1 MLTKTQ
7 EKILTFLMAN
17 QKDNLSIR
25 NLAKKLNK
33 SYTLVYNNLLDLE
46 KKEFVRKLSVPPAQI
61 VTLNEFSPV
70 DILVA
75 IELKRKSEFLE
86 KNPWCKVMLK
96 DIFNSINN
104 TFFIFIIFG
113 SYAKGKTTASSDLDL
128 LVIVNKKED
137 IKNIED
143 EIRRIHTKVKKS
155 LITITANEFQEMIKN
170 REELNIGNEARKN
183 HIILY
188 GAENY
193 YQLLRKT
200 YKK

>member
-17 QKDNLSIR
+17 QEDNLSIR

-75 IELKRKSEFLE
+75 IELKRKGEFLE

-183 HIILY
+183 HIILH